1 MELDKH
7 RIYTVVNADEVK
19 LGSKGYFADNIYC
32 LQQAVQHNGEG
43 YFGKVEGI
51 KDINTGFRFVAD
63 NGTCFSLFYFAE
75 EPEEKKYRPYHNT
88 AEIPSGAL
96 LKIVVS
102 SDNTKFLITAVDD
115 KMVYLGPRGWVDL
128 YDLYK
133 YYTWSNGTPCGAKE
147 EQENEED

>member
-75 EPEEKKYRPYHNT
+75 EPEEKKYQPYYNT
-88 AEIPSGAL
+88 DEIPGGAL
-96 LKIVVS
+96 LKTVVCG
-102 SDNTKFLITAVDD
+102 DGTRLLIIAAEEKRVC
-115 KMVYLGPRGWVDL
+115 LGSQGWVDL
-128 YDLYK
+128 YDLYE
-133 YYTWSNGTPCGAKE
+133 YYTWPDGTPCGAEE